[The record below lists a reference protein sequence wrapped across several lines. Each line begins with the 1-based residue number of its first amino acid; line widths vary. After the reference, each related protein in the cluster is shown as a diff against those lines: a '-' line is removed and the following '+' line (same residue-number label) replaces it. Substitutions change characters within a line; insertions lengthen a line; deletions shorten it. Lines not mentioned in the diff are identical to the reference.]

1 LVVKREPIRKWGM
14 FCLGFCAAL
23 ALSAA
28 VWGVGSSQAYSNMI
42 DCFSAELQF
51 DRLGNGD
58 ASEFEAAYFLP
69 VCARTA
75 GYRATA
81 CRLANGRV
89 YVTFTQQ

>member
-1 LVVKREPIRKWGM
+1 MKREPIRKWGM

-28 VWGVGSSQAYSNMI
+28 VWGVGSSQAFTKII
-42 DCFSAELQF
+42 DCFSKDLRF
-51 DRLGNGD
+51 DRIGSGD
-58 ASEFEAAYFLP
+58 TSEFEAGYFLP
-69 VCARTA
+69 ICAKGG
-75 GYRATA
+75 GYHATA